1 MDKKRKKKSTKRT
14 LLEYA
19 IIALVGITLYA
30 TGLHTEVIGFMNFG
44 KGLALGIAAGVGIS
58 LAIKPVSMRVMR
70 KFKKKA
76 RRMMQCVG
84 DAADSICCKMK

>member
-1 MDKKRKKKSTKRT
+1 
-14 LLEYA
+14 
-19 IIALVGITLYA
+19 
-30 TGLHTEVIGFMNFG
+30 MNFG

-58 LAIKPVSMRVMR
+58 LAIKPVSMRDMR